1 MYCVLTVNSRE
12 HLITSSLL
20 TPLRVPAMITPRGGL
35 KSPRPA
41 FDVENFEPTEFVCHE
56 NTVRS
61 KFEKFD
67 SNGLGL
73 NIREALSLVSTYIS
87 MTDTL
92 SSW

>member
-1 MYCVLTVNSRE
+1 
-12 HLITSSLL
+12 
-20 TPLRVPAMITPRGGL
+20 MITPRGGL

-73 NIREALSLVSTYIS
+73 NIREALSLVSTYIIDDRYLVLMVDGMYMQRTS
-87 MTDTL
+87 DECMQKCPR
-92 SSW
+92 